1 MLSALG
7 YRLRVGAVYVIS
19 LDSGVGIHLKSRRHR
34 IAHSTHRG
42 PGLPI
47 EGPAARGNMTMA
59 DTEKVASGIPG
70 LDNLIEGGFWPKS
83 TVVILG
89 SSGTGKSTFAIQ
101 FLMEGIE
108 QGEQALY
115 VTLEEPPEQIMHE
128 ADLMGFDMRKYYE
141 KSLFFIHLK
150 GRNFK
155 KMIEEQLPQLVKA
168 RADYNIATR
177 VVIDPM
183 TPVIWATAD
192 KLEQR
197 ELIGKLFYTLK
208 ELGVVLCTVE
218 EHAKPG
224 ETVGEDVLL
233 PIYLSDG
240 AVHLE
245 YYPIG
250 GAFNRTLKL
259 LKMRGTHHGEGVY
272 PYIFARGVGAVVRST
287 PPTTSATADRSH
299 KKVFEDA
306 YRTAEALKAPPT
318 VLAKIKAMS
327 EQWDYDYSPEEALQI
342 VFDSYGLRR

>member
-1 MLSALG
+1 
-7 YRLRVGAVYVIS
+7 
-19 LDSGVGIHLKSRRHR
+19 
-34 IAHSTHRG
+34 
-42 PGLPI
+42 
-47 EGPAARGNMTMA
+47 MA
-59 DTEKVASGIPG
+59 DVQKVSSGIPG
-70 LDNLIEGGFWPKS
+70 LDDLIEGGFWPKS

-115 VTLEEPPEQIMHE
+115 VTLEEPPEQIMRE

-150 GRNFK
+150 GKNFK

-168 RADYNIATR
+168 RSDYQIKTR

-183 TPVIWATAD
+183 TPVIWATQD

-224 ETVGEDVLL
+224 GTVGEDVLL

-240 AVHLE
+240 AIHLE

-250 GAFNRTLKL
+250 GAL
-259 LKMRGTHHGEGVY
+259 HPHGEILTNRRGEPRGGGV
-272 PYIFARGVGAVVRST
+272 PILFDRRVG
-287 PPTTSATADRSH
+287 
-299 KKVFEDA
+299 
-306 YRTAEALKAPPT
+306 
-318 VLAKIKAMS
+318 M
-327 EQWDYDYSPEEALQI
+327 
-342 VFDSYGLRR
+342 

>member
-1 MLSALG
+1 
-7 YRLRVGAVYVIS
+7 
-19 LDSGVGIHLKSRRHR
+19 
-34 IAHSTHRG
+34 
-42 PGLPI
+42 
-47 EGPAARGNMTMA
+47 MA
-59 DTEKVASGIPG
+59 DKEKVASGIPG
-70 LDNLIEGGFWPKS
+70 LDDLIEGGFYPKS
-83 TVVILG
+83 TVVLLG
-89 SSGTGKSTFAIQ
+89 SSGTGKSTFAVQ

-115 VTLEEPPEQIMHE
+115 VTLEEPPEQIMRE

-150 GRNFK
+150 GKNFK

-168 RADYNIATR
+168 RADYNIPTR

-183 TPVIWATAD
+183 TPVIWATQD

-218 EHAKPG
+218 EHSRPG
-224 ETVGEDVLL
+224 ETIGEDVLL

-250 GAFNRTLKL
+250 GAFNRTLKI
-259 LKMRGTHHGEGVY
+259 LKMRGVHHGEGVY
-272 PYIFARGVGAVVRST
+272 PYLFARGVGIVVRAS
-287 PPTTSATADRSH
+287 PAQMPEETTRSH
-299 KKVFEDA
+299 TKTFQ
-306 YRTAEALKAPPT
+306 EALKTAQELKAPAR
-318 VLAKIKAMS
+318 VLDRIRLMEKN
-327 EQWDYDYSPEEALQI
+327 WDYDYSPEEALQI
-342 VFDSYGLRR
+342 LFNSYGLKRSA

>member
-1 MLSALG
+1 
-7 YRLRVGAVYVIS
+7 
-19 LDSGVGIHLKSRRHR
+19 
-34 IAHSTHRG
+34 
-42 PGLPI
+42 
-47 EGPAARGNMTMA
+47 MA
-59 DTEKVASGIPG
+59 QAQKIRSGIPG
-70 LDNLIEGGFWPKS
+70 LDDLIEGGFWPKS
-83 TVVILG
+83 TIVILG

-108 QGEQALY
+108 NGEQALY
-115 VTLEEPPEQIMHE
+115 VTLEEPPEQIMRE
-128 ADLMGFDMRKYYE
+128 ADLMGFDLRKYYE

-150 GRNFK
+150 GKNFK

-183 TPVIWATAD
+183 TPVIWATQD

-218 EHAKPG
+218 EHSRPG
-224 ETVGEDVLL
+224 ETIGEDVLL

-250 GAFNRTLKL
+250 GAFNRTVKL
-259 LKMRGTHHGEGVY
+259 IKMRGTHHGEGVY
-272 PYIFARGVGAVVRST
+272 PYLFARGIGIVVRASPVEIPEET
-287 PPTTSATADRSH
+287 GRSH
-299 KKVFEDA
+299 AKTFEGA
-306 YRTAEALKAPPT
+306 IRTAEALKAPSR
-318 VLAKIKAMS
+318 VLARLRAM
-327 EQWDYDYSPEEALQI
+327 EQSWDYDYSPEEALQI
-342 VFDSYGLRR
+342 IFNTYGLKRGA